1 MSKDSARILV
11 VDDEERM
18 RELLERGLR
27 RANYDCAT
35 ASSPDHAA
43 RLLKQQD
50 GKFDLVL
57 LDIIMPGKSGIEY
70 LPELTMQYS
79 DMAVI
84 MLTGVTDVSAAVRA
98 MREGAYDYAIKPVNL
113 GELAIRI
120 ETALARRA
128 LALENRLYQQR
139 QEQLVNELDTRL
151 EQRRRE
157 MTAGMT
163 DVPVADWTKILS
175 DNGSGY
181 VSRAF
186 RDYLNLVGIKH
197 ILAAPF
203 HPQTNGKIERFQQSV
218 KRDVNQVPYEMPSD
232 LEVAERLA

>member
-18 RELLERGLR
+18 RELMERGLR

-35 ASSPDHAA
+35 ASSADHAA
-43 RLLKQQD
+43 RLLKQRD

-70 LPELTMQYS
+70 LSELTMQYS
-79 DMAVI
+79 DVAVI
-84 MLTGVTDVSAAVRA
+84 MLTGITDVSSAVRA

-113 GELAIRI
+113 GELVIRI

-128 LALENRLYQQR
+128 LSLENRLYQHR
-139 QEQLVNELDTRL
+139 QEQLVNELNTRL

-157 MTAGMT
+157 MAALNNLFQSALSQTMATAEAYASLRKALNEFTSQVDKM
-163 DVPVADWTKILS
+163 ADLASIIHLNEGVSTLTK
-175 DNGSGY
+175 
-181 VSRAF
+181 VEA
-186 RDYLNLVGIKH
+186 
-197 ILAAPF
+197 
-203 HPQTNGKIERFQQSV
+203 
-218 KRDVNQVPYEMPSD
+218 
-232 LEVAERLA
+232 